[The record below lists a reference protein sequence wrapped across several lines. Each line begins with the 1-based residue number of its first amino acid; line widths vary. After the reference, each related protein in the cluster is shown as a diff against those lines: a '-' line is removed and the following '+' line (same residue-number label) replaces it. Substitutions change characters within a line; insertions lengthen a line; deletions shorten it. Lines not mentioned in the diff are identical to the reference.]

1 MDCWEFR
8 QFSMYIKRL
17 ISCWMLC
24 NSLAVLIAATCPLV
38 SSQLGAKCLCMF
50 HCLFGW
56 WNSLLFDWS
65 RLRHKN
71 VPTLIKYPLA
81 AQYQVASTAV
91 RLIDTT
97 ASQLISPHQMSDEI
111 GPVEHSDCHLPV
123 KVISIND
130 WAYTALLQWQAMLWS
145 VFVEIGGK

>member
-1 MDCWEFR
+1 
-8 QFSMYIKRL
+8 
-17 ISCWMLC
+17 MLC

-38 SSQLGAKCLCMF
+38 SSQLGAKCLCF
-50 HCLFGW
+50 IAYLGDEI
-56 WNSLLFDWS
+56 LFDWS
-65 RLRHKN
+65 RLRHIN

-130 WAYTALLQWQAMLWS
+130 WAYTALLQ
-145 VFVEIGGK
+145 